1 MPRRPRR
8 PPPLPDRDGVGAAR
22 VRMPVSGAWRTVAV
36 FLTVRTGDAEGV
48 LQRVRDGEVR
58 LGDGTRVTGTT
69 AYRPGQPVYLYRAL
83 PDEVPVPYEIEVLHH
98 DDDLLVVDKPPFL
111 TTMPRGRHVAQTAL
125 VRLRRDLDL
134 PELAPAHRL
143 DRLTAGVLVLT
154 TRPEVRGVYQELF
167 ARGQVA
173 KTYLALAPIRD
184 DLNLPVDVRDR
195 LVKPRG
201 SLQTI
206 REPGPPN
213 AHTSIELVQRHGAP
227 EGRCRQEGL
236 YRLTPTTGRTHQL
249 RVHLAGLGIPVQ
261 GDPWYPTVRE
271 VAADDFTTPLQ
282 LLAQRLA
289 FTDPL
294 TGARHAFLSRQRLP
308 LTGTEPPDTPTQH

>member
-1 MPRRPRR
+1 MP
-8 PPPLPDRDGVGAAR
+8 
-22 VRMPVSGAWRTVAV
+22 
-36 FLTVRTGDAEGV
+36 F
-48 LQRVRDGEVR
+48 
-58 LGDGTRVTGTT
+58 
-69 AYRPGQPVYLYRAL
+69 
-83 PDEVPVPYEIEVLHH
+83 EIEVLHR
-98 DDDLLVVDKPPFL
+98 DDHLLVIDKPPFL
-111 TTMPRGRHVAQTAL
+111 ATMPRGRHVAQTVL

-154 TRPEVRGVYQELF
+154 IRPEVRGVYQELF

-195 LVKPRG
+195 LVKRRG
-201 SLQTI
+201 SLQTV
-206 REPGPPN
+206 REPGRPN
-213 AHTSIELVQRHGAP
+213 AHTRIELVQRHGGP
-227 EGRCRQEGL
+227 EGRCGQQGL

-249 RVHLAGLGIPVQ
+249 RVHLAGLGIPVE
-261 GDPWYPTVRE
+261 GDPWYPAVRE
-271 VAADDFTTPLQ
+271 VAADDFTAPLQ

-294 TGARHAFLSRQRLP
+294 TGVRHAFVSRGRLP
-308 LTGTEPPDTPTQH
+308 LTGP